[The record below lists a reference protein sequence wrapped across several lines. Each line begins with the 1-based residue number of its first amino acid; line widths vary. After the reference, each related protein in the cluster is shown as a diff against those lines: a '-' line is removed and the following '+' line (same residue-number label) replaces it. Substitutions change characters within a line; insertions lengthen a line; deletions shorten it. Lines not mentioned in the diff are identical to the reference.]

1 MARATTPKAV
11 EAEEATETEEVEVA
25 EEAVVEETTVAE
37 VEEVEVAPSTKSF
50 TAPNTWTAYYGN
62 RRYDFIEGK
71 KYDVPADAY
80 AWFTK

>member
-11 EAEEATETEEVEVA
+11 EVEEVTETEEVEVV
-25 EEAVVEETTVAE
+25 EEAPAAAV
-37 VEEVEVAPSTKSF
+37 VEEVEVAPATKSF
-50 TAPNTWTAYYGN
+50 TATNTWTAFYGN

-71 KYDVPADAY
+71 KYDIPADAY